1 MDKQQSLKL
10 LGAAIGILMI
20 TSMFAM
26 ALLYSDR
33 EDDSQPNLNIDPSL
47 QPTATKYTVNFDA
60 NVLKELS
67 SLKLFSKTVEMD
79 IQKID
84 RSIMAIDGIR
94 NIRSNFTTP
103 EDKTWIYTAEL
114 TIKKDYSLNEI
125 ISKIQ
130 ELEYFEEIQPVK
142 YVTITAPNTPI
153 IITNKTLGIDK
164 NYSFETDTLSAI
176 VDINTMPKDKIS
188 ISGNMSLQGNT
199 ITSLELYEMFNYNNP
214 PEFDLNSL
222 VIDTNS
228 LMNDID
234 SNNPNIDSNDPNI
247 DSNDPN
253 IDSNDPNIDSNDP
266 NIDSNDPN
274 IDSNDFN

>member
-247 DSNDPN
+247 DSNN
-253 IDSNDPNIDSNDP
+253 PNIDSNDP